1 MDHDGGMDERNE
13 WNILSGRAI
22 PGTRS
27 LLQTTVVIG
36 PGFNSMI
43 VKGGG
48 GGGACKRKKKKKKR
62 TKLRSFCDSKLLHL
76 RKSRFRGVG
85 RGWEGKDV
93 ACGGL
98 LYKIFWN
105 AVLLY
110 VCIRPFILIF
120 FNIRVF
126 HSPGS
131 DKGFMLAFMRKR
143 ERERK
148 KQRGGKRYR
157 NYSTDSLPKRNNG
170 QTNGNWFEFANDT
183 GSRTRSAISF
193 SFPSIPLG
201 DACEKK
207 KEGKESIR
215 KFRFVTKRN
224 KIYFLTSKSRQSFRN
239 DFYIQRPNTR
249 RIAVY
254 IAVTACE
261 TNNAARIGGF
271 TKILC
276 KLIKITEWRSSD
288 NAALTV
294 ELVKK
299 QLPWT
304 TVALGRG
311 RGGYA

>member
-1 MDHDGGMDERNE
+1 MGGRKT
-13 WNILSGRAI
+13 LRA
-22 PGTRS
+22 
-27 LLQTTVVIG
+27 VVYFIKY
-36 PGFNSMI
+36 SE
-43 VKGGG
+43 
-48 GGGACKRKKKKKKR
+48 
-62 TKLRSFCDSKLLHL
+62 TQSFC
-76 RKSRFRGVG
+76 
-85 RGWEGKDV
+85 
-93 ACGGL
+93 
-98 LYKIFWN
+98 
-105 AVLLY
+105 Y

-215 KFRFVTKRN
+215 KFRFVTKHN

-299 QLPWT
+299 QLP
-304 TVALGRG
+304 
-311 RGGYA
+311 

>member
-1 MDHDGGMDERNE
+1 MFST
-13 WNILSGRAI
+13 LRA
-22 PGTRS
+22 PTKVLCS
-27 LLQTTVVIG
+27 LL
-36 PGFNSMI
+36 
-43 VKGGG
+43 
-48 GGGACKRKKKKKKR
+48 
-62 TKLRSFCDSKLLHL
+62 
-76 RKSRFRGVG
+76 
-85 RGWEGKDV
+85 W
-93 ACGGL
+93 
-98 LYKIFWN
+98 
-105 AVLLY
+105 
-110 VCIRPFILIF
+110 
-120 FNIRVF
+120 
-126 HSPGS
+126 
-131 DKGFMLAFMRKR
+131 
-143 ERERK
+143 EREKERE
-148 KQRGGKRYR
+148 KQREGKRYR

>member
-1 MDHDGGMDERNE
+1 MDERNE

-224 KIYFLTSKSRQSFRN
+224 KIYFLTSKSRQSFRTTFIFN
-239 DFYIQRPNTR
+239 G
-249 RIAVY
+249 RILV
-254 IAVTACE
+254 VS
-261 TNNAARIGGF
+261 RF
-271 TKILC
+271 TSRSLRV
-276 KLIKITEWRSSD
+276 KLITLHASVDSQKSFV
-288 NAALTV
+288 N
-294 ELVKK
+294 
-299 QLPWT
+299 
-304 TVALGRG
+304 
-311 RGGYA
+311 

>member
-1 MDHDGGMDERNE
+1 MFST
-13 WNILSGRAI
+13 LRA
-22 PGTRS
+22 PTKVLCS
-27 LLQTTVVIG
+27 LL
-36 PGFNSMI
+36 
-43 VKGGG
+43 
-48 GGGACKRKKKKKKR
+48 
-62 TKLRSFCDSKLLHL
+62 
-76 RKSRFRGVG
+76 
-85 RGWEGKDV
+85 WEREK
-93 ACGGL
+93 
-98 LYKIFWN
+98 
-105 AVLLY
+105 
-110 VCIRPFILIF
+110 
-120 FNIRVF
+120 
-126 HSPGS
+126 
-131 DKGFMLAFMRKR
+131 
-143 ERERK
+143 ERERN
-148 KQRGGKRYR
+148 RGGKRYR

-294 ELVKK
+294 ELVKN

>member
-105 AVLLY
+105 AVLLLRLY
-110 VCIRPFILIF
+110 PSFYTYIF
-120 FNIRVF
+120 QYTCFPLSGLRQRF
-126 HSPGS
+126 YARFYE
-131 DKGFMLAFMRKR
+131 KERKR
-143 ERERK
+143 ERNREKEKGTVTTPPIRFPSATTER
-148 KQRGGKRYR
+148 
-157 NYSTDSLPKRNNG
+157 

-207 KEGKESIR
+207 KKGKESIR

-224 KIYFLTSKSRQSFRN
+224 KIYFLTSKSRQSFRTTFISN
-239 DFYIQRPNTR
+239 G
-249 RIAVY
+249 RILV
-254 IAVTACE
+254 VS
-261 TNNAARIGGF
+261 RF
-271 TKILC
+271 TSRSLRV
-276 KLIKITEWRSSD
+276 KLITLHASVDSQKSFR
-288 NAALTV
+288 
-294 ELVKK
+294 
-299 QLPWT
+299 
-304 TVALGRG
+304 
-311 RGGYA
+311 

>member
-1 MDHDGGMDERNE
+1 M
-13 WNILSGRAI
+13 RA
-22 PGTRS
+22 
-27 LLQTTVVIG
+27 VVYFIKY
-36 PGFNSMI
+36 SE
-43 VKGGG
+43 
-48 GGGACKRKKKKKKR
+48 
-62 TKLRSFCDSKLLHL
+62 TQSFC
-76 RKSRFRGVG
+76 
-85 RGWEGKDV
+85 
-93 ACGGL
+93 
-98 LYKIFWN
+98 
-105 AVLLY
+105 Y

-215 KFRFVTKRN
+215 KFRFVTKHN
-224 KIYFLTSKSRQSFRN
+224 KIYFLTSKSRQSFRTTFIFN
-239 DFYIQRPNTR
+239 G
-249 RIAVY
+249 RILV
-254 IAVTACE
+254 VS
-261 TNNAARIGGF
+261 RF
-271 TKILC
+271 TSRSLRV
-276 KLIKITEWRSSD
+276 KLITLHASVDSQKSFR
-288 NAALTV
+288 
-294 ELVKK
+294 
-299 QLPWT
+299 
-304 TVALGRG
+304 
-311 RGGYA
+311 

>member
-1 MDHDGGMDERNE
+1 MGGRKT
-13 WNILSGRAI
+13 LRA
-22 PGTRS
+22 
-27 LLQTTVVIG
+27 VVYFIKY
-36 PGFNSMI
+36 SE
-43 VKGGG
+43 
-48 GGGACKRKKKKKKR
+48 
-62 TKLRSFCDSKLLHL
+62 TQSFCTFVS
-76 RKSRFRGVG
+76 
-85 RGWEGKDV
+85 
-93 ACGGL
+93 
-98 LYKIFWN
+98 
-105 AVLLY
+105 VLLY
-110 VCIRPFILIF
+110 LYFSIY
-120 FNIRVF
+120 VF
-126 HSPGS
+126 STLRAPTKVLCS
-131 DKGFMLAFMRKR
+131 LLWEREK
-143 ERERK
+143 ERERN
-148 KQRGGKRYR
+148 RGGKRYR

>member
-1 MDHDGGMDERNE
+1 MDERNE

-215 KFRFVTKRN
+215 KFRFVTKHN

-271 TKILC
+271 AKIL
-276 KLIKITEWRSSD
+276 SV
-288 NAALTV
+288 N
-294 ELVKK
+294 
-299 QLPWT
+299 
-304 TVALGRG
+304 
-311 RGGYA
+311 